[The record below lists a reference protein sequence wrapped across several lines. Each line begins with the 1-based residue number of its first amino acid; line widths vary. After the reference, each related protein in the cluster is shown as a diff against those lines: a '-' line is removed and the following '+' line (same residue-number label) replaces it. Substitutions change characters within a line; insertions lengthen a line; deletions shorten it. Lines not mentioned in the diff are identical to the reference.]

1 MCHYKLITD
10 GAYSSSRDQGG
21 VGIVFL
27 CNDTKIL
34 EYSRMFKGITNN
46 QAELAAIIIGLR
58 LIKRPI
64 ESLTIISDSMYCIGC
79 ASLGWKRKKNVK
91 LWKEF
96 DNQFSRVKEL
106 CPDIKFEHVKGH
118 NGDEWNEYCDKLA
131 VRASQVM

>member
-27 CNDTKIL
+27 CNEKKIL
-34 EYSRMFKGITNN
+34 EYSKMFEGITNN
-46 QAELAAIIIGLR
+46 QVELAAIIIGLR
-58 LIKRPI
+58 FIKRPI

-131 VRASQVM
+131 VKASQVI